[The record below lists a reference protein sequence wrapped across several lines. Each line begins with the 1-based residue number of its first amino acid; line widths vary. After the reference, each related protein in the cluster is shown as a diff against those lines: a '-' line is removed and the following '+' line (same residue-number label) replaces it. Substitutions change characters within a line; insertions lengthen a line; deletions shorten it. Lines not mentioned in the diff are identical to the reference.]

1 MDCYCNTSCLN
12 YLAKSYNVCIL
23 VLVPCFQ
30 CRGYIAEAV
39 YNKPAALPSNCDNII
54 VLVHHSL
61 RWDLIMCADAEEDDY
76 ICQILHKVDMLQE
89 ENNTFDVSAVDRS
102 LEDIGDDTTNDMEN
116 SSDSGT
122 VSPLTSSNSSAIE
135 DSQVSVDDSQVSS
148 VADSQVSEPIDGDTE
163 TLVVFQSAD
172 IKFRI
177 SGNEIGF
184 IKIKMRR
191 TLLYS
196 MHNRT

>member
-1 MDCYCNTSCLN
+1 
-12 YLAKSYNVCIL
+12 
-23 VLVPCFQ
+23 
-30 CRGYIAEAV
+30 
-39 YNKPAALPSNCDNII
+39 
-54 VLVHHSL
+54 
-61 RWDLIMCADAEEDDY
+61 MCADAEEDDY

-116 SSDSGT
+116 STDSGT

-148 VADSQVSEPIDGDTE
+148 VADSQVSEPIDGDTA
-163 TLVVFQSAD
+163 TLVVFQSVD

-177 SGNEIGF
+177 RGNEIGF
-184 IKIKMRR
+184 IKIKMPR

-196 MHNRT
+196 VHNRA

>member
-1 MDCYCNTSCLN
+1 
-12 YLAKSYNVCIL
+12 
-23 VLVPCFQ
+23 
-30 CRGYIAEAV
+30 
-39 YNKPAALPSNCDNII
+39 
-54 VLVHHSL
+54 
-61 RWDLIMCADAEEDDY
+61 MCADAEEDDY

-102 LEDIGDDTTNDMEN
+102 LEDIGDDTTNDMED
-116 SSDSGT
+116 SDSGT

-135 DSQVSVDDSQVSS
+135 DSQVSV
-148 VADSQVSEPIDGDTE
+148 ADSQVSVANSQVSDPIDGDTE

-196 MHNRT
+196 VHNRT